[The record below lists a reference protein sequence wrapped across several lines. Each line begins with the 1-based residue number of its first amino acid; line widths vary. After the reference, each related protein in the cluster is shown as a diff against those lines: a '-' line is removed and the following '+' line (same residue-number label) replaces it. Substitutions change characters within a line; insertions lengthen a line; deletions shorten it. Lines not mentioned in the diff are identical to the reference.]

1 MQFPP
6 LSYIKK
12 MRKKFGLTQAK
23 LAKMAGVSQSLI
35 AKIESEKIDPSYK
48 IAKKIFTVLFN
59 LVEKE
64 QGKDVIASSIMRP
77 HVIFARVDELIKD
90 VLAIMEKHEI
100 SQIPIVDYH
109 NFPIGSISE
118 EGLFKLL
125 SEQGKEIL
133 NMRCI
138 SFMESCFP
146 LVPPKTS
153 FSSILSLLEDS
164 KAILVFDKK
173 VVGIIT
179 KSDVL
184 RLVAKN
190 QKNKI

>member
-1 MQFPP
+1 MHFPS
-6 LSYIKK
+6 LSHIKK
-12 MRKKFGLTQAK
+12 IRKRFGLTQAK

-35 AKIESEKIDPSYK
+35 AKIESKKIDPSYE

-64 QGKDVIASSIMRP
+64 QRKDMIASCIMHSR
-77 HVIFARVDELIKD
+77 VIFAKSDDLVKN
-90 VLAIMEKHEI
+90 VLGMMEKHDI
-100 SQIPIVDYH
+100 SQVPIVDSH
-109 NFPIGSISE
+109 GFPIGSLSE

-125 SEQGKEIL
+125 SEQGKEVL
-133 NMRCI
+133 NMKCI
-138 SFMESCFP
+138 SFMEPCFP
-146 LVPPKTS
+146 VVPPKTS

-173 VVGIIT
+173 IVGIIT

-184 RLVAKN
+184 RLVAKKSKK
-190 QKNKI
+190 QI